1 MQVSLKRCGSRFYRH
16 SAAAFARYT
25 ASLASESRIAAA
37 TARPSTAWPPAQ
49 RSRQPLY
56 PQADPAPGMLLAG
69 QHVDFDFCCV
79 MPFDLSP
86 TEVVVITQVHAMGA
100 HTPYLRAEMRI
111 IGLVCEIF
119 CKTESVYTKALE
131 ALG

>member
-1 MQVSLKRCGSRFYRH
+1 MQDWICAHAAAHERQKPNPDISKLVTIIVRDQGSRLVDAFKKARVDILTA
-16 SAAAFARYT
+16 SAA
-25 ASLASESRIAAA
+25 SCHSIC
-37 TARPSTAWPPAQ
+37 
-49 RSRQPLY
+49 PL
-56 PQADPAPGMLLAG
+56 G
-69 QHVDFDFCCV
+69 
-79 MPFDLSP
+79 
-86 TEVVVITQVHAMGA
+86 EVVVITQVHAMGA